1 MSHAHVSVRIHY
13 IFGTKDRQGLIS
25 VPMQPK
31 LWGYI
36 GATANNLGMKTF
48 AVGGIED
55 HVHALVSL
63 PPTMSVAT
71 AVQKMKANS
80 SRWMAE
86 QTGKPFAWQ
95 EGYSAFSVSLSQM
108 AVTAKYIREQRG
120 HHKKRSFSEELAR
133 LLKLHGLES

>member
-1 MSHAHVSVRIHY
+1 MSHAHVCVRIHY
-13 IFGTKDRQGLIS
+13 IFSTKDRQTSIS
-25 VPMQPK
+25 IEMQPK

-55 HVHALVSL
+55 HVHALVGL

-71 AVQKMKANS
+71 AVQKLKANS
-80 SRWMAE
+80 SRWMATE
-86 QTGKPFAWQ
+86 TGKRFAWQ

-108 AVTAKYIREQRG
+108 EVTARYIRNQRA
-120 HHKKRSFSEELAR
+120 HHKKRSFSEELAC
-133 LLKLHGLES
+133 LLKLHGLGG